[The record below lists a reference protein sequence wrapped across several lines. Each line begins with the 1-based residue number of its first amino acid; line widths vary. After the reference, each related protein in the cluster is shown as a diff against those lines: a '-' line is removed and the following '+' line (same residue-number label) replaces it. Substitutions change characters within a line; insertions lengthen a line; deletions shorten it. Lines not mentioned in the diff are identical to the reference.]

1 MDFFDLCSHPRAE
14 TYPYPFPKGEAGAVV
29 SHLFGAVWFSP
40 FWRGLFL
47 AFLAHSVSLVA
58 LYSDLADVSWDCL
71 MCLGFAA
78 PLSERGWGYVSK
90 K

>member
-1 MDFFDLCSHPRAE
+1 MLHIFAIGGYIEGEADAVRFFVGMYFDLM
-14 TYPYPFPKGEAGAVV
+14 
-29 SHLFGAVWFSP
+29 
-40 FWRGLFL
+40 
-47 AFLAHSVSLVA
+47 
-58 LYSDLADVSWDCL
+58 DVSWDCL